1 MNRPSTFATII
12 CEETPM
18 TLSPQATTENAE
30 DQSRSLRQKVSRNG
44 IAGFLA
50 WTPSRRR
57 NIDLDVLEAWTLVMG
72 REAALQWLADR
83 ARLT

>member
-1 MNRPSTFATII
+1 MSPAPQSTPVEADD
-12 CEETPM
+12 E
-18 TLSPQATTENAE
+18 
-30 DQSRSLRQKVSRNG
+30 QSRSLRQKISRNG

-72 REAALQWLADR
+72 RDAALQWLADR